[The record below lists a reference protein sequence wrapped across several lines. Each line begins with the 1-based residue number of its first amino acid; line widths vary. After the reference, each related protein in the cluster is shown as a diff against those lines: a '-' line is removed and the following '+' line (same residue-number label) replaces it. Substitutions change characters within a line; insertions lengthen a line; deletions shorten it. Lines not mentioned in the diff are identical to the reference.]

1 MLRIVMTKAKRNAAM
16 LPWALTFIGWLL
28 SGCASAPS
36 APPAKLPVVAQTPA
50 GLRIEQGAD
59 SLGSEPRKAPVQALI
74 LHHTGGN
81 LAGSYD
87 VLQGRKSSHR
97 VGIHY
102 LVTDENP
109 PRAIAMVPETRVA
122 YHAGKSGW
130 RQFESLNQNS
140 IGIEIINLDG
150 NLHPYPAAQ
159 KELVA
164 KLCADILRRNPS
176 IAPTEV
182 LAHSDIAVGRKID
195 PGLLFPWS
203 ELAARGIG
211 AWPLPTDVEAFTK
224 SAAKVEPAELRRL
237 LLTYGYVVEPGD
249 SGLKLAVEAFQRHF
263 RPKKVDGVADGE
275 TVAVL
280 RALVKRYRSG
290 PTPPSPAP
298 VPPSAPARPVKAGKV
313 KP

>member
-1 MLRIVMTKAKRNAAM
+1 
-16 LPWALTFIGWLL
+16 
-28 SGCASAPS
+28 
-36 APPAKLPVVAQTPA
+36 
-50 GLRIEQGAD
+50 
-59 SLGSEPRKAPVQALI
+59 
-74 LHHTGGN
+74 
-81 LAGSYD
+81 
-87 VLQGRKSSHR
+87 
-97 VGIHY
+97 
-102 LVTDENP
+102 
-109 PRAIAMVPETRVA
+109 MVPETRVA

-224 SAAKVEPAELRRL
+224 SAAKVEPARREADRLAAAVPGEEAALAKLQAALADLDQSLTPLRLEEAAAAAKVETQARL
-237 LLTYGYVVEPGD
+237 VAESQANLTEF
-249 SGLKLAVEAFQRHF
+249 LKRRDADIAAAKAAIEDYARAMRPTRLRLADLTTQLEASAKQLKDLQEAQAR
-263 RPKKVDGVADGE
+263 ADRDLAA
-275 TVAVL
+275 TA
-280 RALVKRYRSG
+280 A
-290 PTPPSPAP
+290 
-298 VPPSAPARPVKAGKV
+298 
-313 KP
+313 